1 MISALP
7 SAPPRPRS
15 YVLYP
20 SPVIKDW
27 SAVNRRHTAP
37 VCGPFAPPRLQY
49 LQAHCHT
56 RCAVHGTPGIYVDVG
71 IISLYPSSYAT
82 VSTSSAS
89 SSFFPPP
96 LQLMMSLILLSLLL
110 LWAHSGACTVI
121 IVVGSYGAVVVGQVE
136 RARQAIKTLAVA
148 CLQEASYFLC
158 QVPDALASPY
168 LLPL

>member
-7 SAPPRPRS
+7 SAPPRPRL

-49 LQAHCHT
+49 LQARCHT
-56 RCAVHGTPGIYVDVG
+56 RCGIHSTPGIYVDVG

-82 VSTSSAS
+82 LSTSSAS

-96 LQLMMSLILLSLLL
+96 LQLMMSLIRLSLLL

-121 IVVGSYGAVVVGQVE
+121 IAVGSLRCCRRWSR
-136 RARQAIKTLAVA
+136 RASSPSNQNTGSRVSTGGGIIF
-148 CLQEASYFLC
+148 S
-158 QVPDALASPY
+158 VPGTRCSG
-168 LLPL
+168 